1 MTNDDVAV
9 LRQRLAALERENAAL
24 KEQKHAPFSSLFE
37 DAPVPLTVYTLDGTL
52 LTINRA
58 AERLWQLRRADVAG
72 AINLLTDPQ
81 TQRQDLPAFFE
92 RARQGEICT
101 TPPVRYDTA
110 QSTLELAEHQHRW
123 LELTFF
129 PLHDESGAVSHI
141 VHSQRDV
148 SADMEQLSTAQVQ
161 QQQTQEELNASEA
174 KNRAL
179 LNALPD
185 LMFLQ
190 HRDGTYL
197 DYQSPNDQLY
207 APPEVFLGKTMKEVL
222 PSDLA
227 QRFEAA
233 IELALDSESLQVLE
247 YSLPIGET
255 ISYYE
260 ARISSVDTDQ
270 VLVLIRDITERK
282 RTEEQLTLFKL
293 LVENSPDGIGIADSQ
308 GIFTYV
314 NPAYGALTG
323 YGEDMIGMSADD
335 LLPDDSEVDVG
346 AVIGAIMQGDG
357 FWRGEITYQHKDG
370 TPLPIQASV
379 FVAYDDQGE
388 ILGIPAIVRDIAE
401 QKQREKEL
409 HQQAQILEQVRGS
422 IVVVDMQGVITS
434 WNRGSERLFGYTAED
449 IIGKPIASV
458 YPPEEQERLMT
469 EVIAPLQAQGEHE
482 TESLVWSKTGERF
495 PILLSLSL
503 LRDDSGAPVGM
514 IGFSTDLSE
523 QKQME
528 AERAAMQEQIINAQ
542 RASLR
547 ELSTPLIPISDHVVI
562 MPLIGTIDSGRAQQV
577 METLL
582 EGVSAHQAE
591 LAILDITGV
600 SLVDT
605 QVAQALVRAA
615 QAVRLLGARVMLTG
629 IQPQIAQTLVHLGV
643 DLSEIQT
650 QGSLQAGIA
659 AALTK
664 QRYR

>member
-1 MTNDDVAV
+1 MD
-9 LRQRLAALERENAAL
+9 Q
-24 KEQKHAPFSSLFE
+24 
-37 DAPVPLTVYTLDGTL
+37 
-52 LTINRA
+52 I
-58 AERLWQLRRADVAG
+58 
-72 AINLLTDPQ
+72 
-81 TQRQDLPAFFE
+81 
-92 RARQGEICT
+92 
-101 TPPVRYDTA
+101 
-110 QSTLELAEHQHRW
+110 
-123 LELTFF
+123 
-129 PLHDESGAVSHI
+129 
-141 VHSQRDV
+141 
-148 SADMEQLSTAQVQ
+148 STAQAQ
-161 QQQTQEELNASEA
+161 QQQAQEELNASEA

-190 HRDGTYL
+190 DRKGTYL

-207 APPEVFLGKTMKEVL
+207 APPEVFLGKTMHEVL
-222 PSDLA
+222 PPDLA
-227 QRFEAA
+227 QQFDVV
-233 IELALDSESLQVLE
+233 IERALAGQGVQVLE
-247 YSLPIGET
+247 YPLPIDNT
-255 ISYYE
+255 ISHFE
-260 ARISSVDTDQ
+260 ARISVVDTDQ

-282 RTEEQLTLFKL
+282 RTEEQLALFKL
-293 LVENSPDGIGIADSQ
+293 LVENSPDGIGIANSQ

-323 YGEDMIGMSADD
+323 YGEDMIGMSAND
-335 LLPDDSEVDVG
+335 LLPDGSDVDAG
-346 AVIGAIMQGDG
+346 AIIDAIMQGDG

-370 TPLPIQASV
+370 SPLPIQASV
-379 FVAYDDQGE
+379 FVAYDDQGKV
-388 ILGIPAIVRDIAE
+388 LGIPAIVRDVTE

-422 IVVVDMQGVITS
+422 IVVVDMQGMITS
-434 WNRGSERLFGYTAED
+434 WNQGSARFFGYSAEE
-449 IIGKPIASV
+449 IIGKPIASL
-458 YPPEEQERLMT
+458 YPPEEQERLVS
-469 EVIAPLQAQGEHE
+469 EVIIPLQEQGELE
-482 TESLVWSKTGERF
+482 TELMVWNKAGERM

-503 LRDDSGAPVGM
+503 LRDDSGTPVGM

-528 AERAAMQEQIINAQ
+528 AERAAMQEQIIDAQ

-577 METLL
+577 MEALL

-664 QRYR
+664 RRYT